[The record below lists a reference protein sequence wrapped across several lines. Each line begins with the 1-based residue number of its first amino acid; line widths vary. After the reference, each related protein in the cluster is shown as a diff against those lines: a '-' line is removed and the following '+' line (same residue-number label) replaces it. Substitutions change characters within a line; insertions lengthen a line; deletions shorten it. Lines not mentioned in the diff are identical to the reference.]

1 MKIETKFD
9 IGDEV
14 YFIHDNKV
22 DSSFIVKI
30 KINIM
35 EDIDIKFW
43 MDKKQSGYILEEVP
57 IIKSNNEIFKSKQE
71 LIDSL

>member
-14 YFIHDNKV
+14 YFIHDNKI

-43 MDKKQSGYILEEVP
+43 MDKKQSGYILEEIP
-57 IIKSNNEIFKSKQE
+57 IIKSINGIFKSKQE